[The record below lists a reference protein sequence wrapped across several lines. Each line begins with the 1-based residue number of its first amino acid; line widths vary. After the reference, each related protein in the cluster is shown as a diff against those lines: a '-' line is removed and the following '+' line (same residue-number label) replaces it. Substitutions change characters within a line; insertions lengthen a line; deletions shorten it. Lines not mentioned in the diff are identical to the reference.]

1 MCDFAALRVSNKE
14 GYQKYQ
20 IKFINSC
27 ILELSDASTAPTAMH
42 KILLVED
49 HADIRRLIRMT
60 LEFEP
65 VEIREAADAAAGL
78 SVAREWHPDLVLLDV
93 MMPGGMDGL
102 DLCRAL
108 RADPQLQ
115 DVPVVMLS
123 ACGHASD
130 RQAGLAAG
138 ATAYLVKP
146 FSPMQLLDLTLSLV
160 GAST

>member
-1 MCDFAALRVSNKE
+1 
-14 GYQKYQ
+14 
-20 IKFINSC
+20 
-27 ILELSDASTAPTAMH
+27 MH

-65 VEIREAADAAAGL
+65 VEIREAGDAEAGL
-78 SVAREWHPDLVLLDV
+78 AMARDWQPDLVLLDV
-93 MMPGGMDGL
+93 MMPGHLNGL

-115 DVPVVMLS
+115 QVPVVMLS

-130 RQAGLAAG
+130 RQAGMDAG

-146 FSPMQLLDLTLSLV
+146 FSPMQLLDLALSFV
-160 GAST
+160 GTTH